1 MSPLIKGEN
10 MSYKSDVKPV
20 VTSSTSAVLFTG
32 PTRLRGYMI
41 QSTGSSGTA
50 IINGLANATTVSS
63 STNTQVYIG
72 VSVDAG
78 RTETLNI
85 PEDGVLYAVR
95 NGTGIIDG
103 IGVTSNSSALSITL
117 FIDK

>member
-1 MSPLIKGEN
+1 M
-10 MSYKSDVKPV
+10 KSDVKPV

-50 IINGLANATTVSS
+50 VINGLANATTVSS
-63 STNTQVYIG
+63 STNTQVYIS
-72 VSVDAG
+72 VSVGAG
-78 RTETLNI
+78 QTETLNI
-85 PEDGVLYAVR
+85 PEDGVLYAQR
-95 NGTGIIDG
+95 NGTGIVDG
-103 IGVTSNSSALSITL
+103 VGVTSNSGGLNITL

>member
-1 MSPLIKGEN
+1 

-50 IINGLANATTVSS
+50 VINGLANATTVSS
-63 STNTQVYIG
+63 STNTQVYIS
-72 VSVDAG
+72 VSVGANQ
-78 RTETLNI
+78 TETLNI
-85 PEDGVLYAVR
+85 PEDGVLYAQR
-95 NGTGIIDG
+95 NGTGIVDG
-103 IGVTSNSSALSITL
+103 IGVTANSSSLNVTL